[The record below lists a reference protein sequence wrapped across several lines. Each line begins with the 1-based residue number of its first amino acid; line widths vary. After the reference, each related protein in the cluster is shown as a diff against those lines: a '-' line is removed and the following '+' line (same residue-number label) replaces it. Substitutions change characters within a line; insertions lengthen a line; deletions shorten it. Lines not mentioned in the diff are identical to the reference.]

1 IDTEVEYA
9 QSSCRPTLRVTGRR
23 SAQRGGNPPASE
35 APLVGGPVHAVV
47 GRQPPK
53 LTRGYA
59 HKRYTG
65 PRWFAATRPR
75 RRAPH
80 SVEAKRYRPN
90 VWRTGSALGEST
102 RSGKMHQPL
111 VTCHVDR
118 LMRGMGID
126 TEVEYA
132 QSSCRPTMWFSG
144 RSRRAKCAGDCPLQL
159 LVRFQVHTAPLSSMM
174 IFR

>member
-1 IDTEVEYA
+1 MDAALPTAAAMKLTASHATNPRICLFLGRVTIH
-9 QSSCRPTLRVTGRR
+9 SLCCLTLRVTGRR

-102 RSGKMHQPL
+102 RNRQVHPPL
-111 VTCHVDR
+111 VT
-118 LMRGMGID
+118 
-126 TEVEYA
+126 
-132 QSSCRPTMWFSG
+132 
-144 RSRRAKCAGDCPLQL
+144 
-159 LVRFQVHTAPLSSMM
+159 
-174 IFR
+174 